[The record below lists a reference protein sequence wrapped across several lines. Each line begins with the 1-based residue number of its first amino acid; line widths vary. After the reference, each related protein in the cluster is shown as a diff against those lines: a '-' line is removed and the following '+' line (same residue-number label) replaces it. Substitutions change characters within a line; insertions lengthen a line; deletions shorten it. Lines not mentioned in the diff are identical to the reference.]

1 MPRDRWVYITNTPTK
16 HIHINQPNNRNA
28 KTKNSLKNNNSDECL
43 SKPQYITL
51 YLKKK
56 KKHFKE
62 HKVNKKELITTL
74 AALST
79 RRKHPTNQTDQWTHV
94 LQNVVIFNQKTIK
107 HKLDCQEHRQINIE
121 QCLQLYLIC
130 TNPTHLH
137 LNDGEWLM

>member
-51 YLKKK
+51 YLK